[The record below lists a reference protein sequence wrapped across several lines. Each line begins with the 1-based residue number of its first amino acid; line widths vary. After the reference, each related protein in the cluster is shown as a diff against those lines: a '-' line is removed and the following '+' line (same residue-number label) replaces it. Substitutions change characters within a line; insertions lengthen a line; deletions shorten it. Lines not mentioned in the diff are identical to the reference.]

1 MRCLK
6 IPIIIVVLT
15 VLSLVFAGCNNST
28 AGNTGANPGDT
39 AAKTEHRPG
48 SNLTRMDNKEPETKQ
63 SVNPDGKTPK
73 LVFAE
78 LSHDFGT
85 QTSGP
90 DLTHTFNFK
99 NEGDGTLI
107 IEKVKAG

>member
-1 MRCLK
+1 M
-6 IPIIIVVLT
+6 VLG
-15 VLSLVFAGCNNST
+15 LVIAGCNNST
-28 AGNTGANPGDT
+28 AGNTGTNPADK

-48 SNLTRMDNKEPETKQ
+48 SSLARMDNQEPETKAAI
-63 SVNPDGKTPK
+63 NPDGKAPK

-78 LSHDFGT
+78 LSHDFGN